1 MTTLNEA
8 KYDEVIAAAIK
19 VQRVEYELR
28 LLPPLVRLQTSSSTV
43 ISVWIPTW
51 SSSRSATLS

>member
-19 VQRVEYELR
+19 VQRVRAEALAAAGEIADLIKHR
-28 LLPPLVRLQTSSSTV
+28 NQRMDSDL
-43 ISVWIPTW
+43 W